1 MNLEELKKKM
11 DEEHYI
17 YDDTLSTVLYVAL
30 QLGRP
35 LLIEGA
41 AGVGKT
47 EVAKVMAAALDRELV
62 RLQCY
67 EGLDE
72 SKALYEWNYQ
82 KQLLSIQV
90 NMNAQDR
97 EALTR
102 SLFSDEYLLERPLL
116 KSIRSEKP
124 VVLLID
130 EIDKADEE
138 FEAFLLELLSEMQV
152 TIPEVGT
159 IRANSVPFVVL
170 TSNRAR
176 PLSEALRRRCAYLY
190 IEYPDMEK
198 ELAILRAK
206 LPHVDDR
213 LCAQVALAVQK
224 LRSNEVILKKPSIA
238 ETLDWAAALDALGI
252 RELTP
257 DALRKTAGFVLK
269 NNEDMAALARQTADK
284 LDAMGIKFKVVNV
297 VDLVKLQSAKE
308 NNEALSDEEF
318 AELFTEDKPVLFA
331 YHSYARDVRGLI
343 YDRPNHDNFN
353 VHGYEEQGS
362 TTTPYDM
369 VRVNNIDR
377 YELQAEALRMI
388 DADKYADKINEL
400 EAFRQE
406 AFQFA
411 VDNGYDHPDY
421 TDWVYSGVNTNKQGA
436 VSATAATAGDNE

>member
-1 MNLEELKKKM
+1 MDIETLKKKM
-11 DEEHYI
+11 DEQSYV
-17 YDDTLSTVLYVAL
+17 YDDTLVTVLAVAL

-47 EVAKVMAAALDRELV
+47 EIAKVMAAALDRDLV

-90 NMNAQDR
+90 NMGKTDSDG
-97 EALTR
+97 LTK

-116 KSIRSEKP
+116 QSIRSEKP

-159 IRANSVPFVVL
+159 VKAKSVPFVVL

-190 IEYPDMEK
+190 IPYPDVEK
-198 ELAILRAK
+198 ELAILRKK

-213 LCAQVALAVQK
+213 LCAQVATAVQK
-224 LRSNEVILKKPSIA
+224 LRSTEAILKKPSIA
-238 ETLDWAAALDALGI
+238 ETLDWAAALDALGV

-257 DALRKTAGFVLK
+257 DALRQTAGFILK
-269 NNEDMAALARQTADK
+269 SNEDLAVFEQEQETPHQ
-284 LDAMGIKFKVVNV
+284 GC
-297 VDLVKLQSAKE
+297 
-308 NNEALSDEEF
+308 
-318 AELFTEDKPVLFA
+318 TCGG
-331 YHSYARDVRGLI
+331 HC
-343 YDRPNHDNFN
+343 HD
-353 VHGYEEQGS
+353 
-362 TTTPYDM
+362 
-369 VRVNNIDR
+369 
-377 YELQAEALRMI
+377 
-388 DADKYADKINEL
+388 
-400 EAFRQE
+400 
-406 AFQFA
+406 
-411 VDNGYDHPDY
+411 
-421 TDWVYSGVNTNKQGA
+421 
-436 VSATAATAGDNE
+436 

>member
-1 MNLEELKKKM
+1 MDLQTLKQKM
-11 DEEHYI
+11 DEAHYI
-17 YDDTLSTVLYVAL
+17 YDETLATVLAVAL

-35 LLIEGA
+35 LLIAGA

-47 EVAKVMAAALDRELV
+47 EIAKVMAKALDRDLV

-90 NMNAQDR
+90 NMGSQDTDK
-97 EALTR
+97 LTK
-102 SLFSDEYLLERPLL
+102 SLFGDEFLLERPLL

-159 IRANSVPFVVL
+159 VKAKTIPFVVL

-190 IEYPDMEK
+190 IQYPDMEK

-213 LCAQVALAVQK
+213 LSAQVALAVQK
-224 LRSNEVILKKPSIA
+224 LRSNEAILKKPSIA

-252 RELTP
+252 AELTP
-257 DALRKTAGFVLK
+257 DALRRTAGFLLK
-269 NNEDMAALARQTADK
+269 NSED
-284 LDAMGIKFKVVNV
+284 LDAL
-297 VDLVKLQSAKE
+297 DL
-308 NNEALSDEEF
+308 EE
-318 AELFTEDKPVLFA
+318 E
-331 YHSYARDVRGLI
+331 HSHSCQCGG
-343 YDRPNHDNFN
+343 HCGGHH
-353 VHGYEEQGS
+353 HG
-362 TTTPYDM
+362 
-369 VRVNNIDR
+369 
-377 YELQAEALRMI
+377 
-388 DADKYADKINEL
+388 
-400 EAFRQE
+400 
-406 AFQFA
+406 
-411 VDNGYDHPDY
+411 
-421 TDWVYSGVNTNKQGA
+421 
-436 VSATAATAGDNE
+436 

>member
-1 MNLEELKKKM
+1 MDLQTLKQKM
-11 DEEHYI
+11 DEAHYI
-17 YDDTLSTVLYVAL
+17 YDETLATVLAVAL

-47 EVAKVMAAALDRELV
+47 EIAKVMAKALDRDLV

-90 NMNAQDR
+90 NMGSQDTDK
-97 EALTR
+97 LTK
-102 SLFSDEYLLERPLL
+102 SLFGDEFLLERPLL

-159 IRANSVPFVVL
+159 VKAKTIPFVVL

-190 IEYPDMEK
+190 IQYPDMEK

-213 LCAQVALAVQK
+213 LSAQVALAVQK
-224 LRSNEVILKKPSIA
+224 LRSNEAILKKPSIA

-252 RELTP
+252 AELTP
-257 DALRKTAGFVLK
+257 DALRRTAGFLLK
-269 NNEDMAALARQTADK
+269 NSED
-284 LDAMGIKFKVVNV
+284 LDAL
-297 VDLVKLQSAKE
+297 DL
-308 NNEALSDEEF
+308 EE
-318 AELFTEDKPVLFA
+318 E
-331 YHSYARDVRGLI
+331 HSHSCQCGG
-343 YDRPNHDNFN
+343 HCGGHH
-353 VHGYEEQGS
+353 HG
-362 TTTPYDM
+362 
-369 VRVNNIDR
+369 
-377 YELQAEALRMI
+377 
-388 DADKYADKINEL
+388 
-400 EAFRQE
+400 
-406 AFQFA
+406 
-411 VDNGYDHPDY
+411 
-421 TDWVYSGVNTNKQGA
+421 
-436 VSATAATAGDNE
+436 

>member
-1 MNLEELKKKM
+1 MNLEQLKQKL
-11 DEEHYI
+11 DESHYV
-17 YDDTLSTVLYVAL
+17 YDNTMATVLAVAL
-30 QLGRP
+30 TLGRP

-47 EVAKVMAAALDRELV
+47 EIAKVMASSLDRDLV

-82 KQLLSIQV
+82 KQLLAIQV
-90 NMNAQDR
+90 NMGSEDKDQ
-97 EALTR
+97 LTR

-116 KSIRSEKP
+116 KSIRSERE

-159 IRANSVPFVVL
+159 IQAKSIPFVVL

-213 LCAQVALAVQK
+213 LAAQVALAVQK
-224 LRSNEVILKKPSIA
+224 LRGNEAILKKPSIA
-238 ETLDWAAALDALGI
+238 ETLDWASALDALGI

-257 DALRKTAGFVLK
+257 ETLHTTAGFLLK
-269 NNEDMAALARQTADK
+269 NKEDMAEMSKMK
-284 LDAMGIKFKVVNV
+284 LCDCGGH
-297 VDLVKLQSAKE
+297 
-308 NNEALSDEEF
+308 
-318 AELFTEDKPVLFA
+318 T
-331 YHSYARDVRGLI
+331 
-343 YDRPNHDNFN
+343 
-353 VHGYEEQGS
+353 HG
-362 TTTPYDM
+362 
-369 VRVNNIDR
+369 
-377 YELQAEALRMI
+377 
-388 DADKYADKINEL
+388 
-400 EAFRQE
+400 
-406 AFQFA
+406 
-411 VDNGYDHPDY
+411 
-421 TDWVYSGVNTNKQGA
+421 
-436 VSATAATAGDNE
+436 

>member
-1 MNLEELKKKM
+1 MDLQELKKKM
-11 DEEHYI
+11 DEAHYI
-17 YDDTLSTVLYVAL
+17 YDETLATVLAVAL

-47 EVAKVMAAALDRELV
+47 EIAKVMASALDRDLV

-90 NMNAQDR
+90 NMGSQD
-97 EALTR
+97 ADTLTK
-102 SLFSDEYLLERPLL
+102 SLFGDEYLLERPLL

-152 TIPEVGT
+152 SIPEVGT
-159 IRANSVPFVVL
+159 VKARSIPFVVL

-190 IEYPDMEK
+190 IQYPDMEK

-224 LRSNEVILKKPSIA
+224 LRSNEAILKKPSIA
-238 ETLDWAAALDALGI
+238 ETLDWASALDALGV

-257 DALRKTAGFVLK
+257 DALRHTAGFILK
-269 NNEDMAALARQTADK
+269 NSED
-284 LDAMGIKFKVVNV
+284 LDALEQDDQTPEHQCTCGGNCG
-297 VDLVKLQSAKE
+297 E
-308 NNEALSDEEF
+308 
-318 AELFTEDKPVLFA
+318 
-331 YHSYARDVRGLI
+331 HR
-343 YDRPNHDNFN
+343 
-353 VHGYEEQGS
+353 HG
-362 TTTPYDM
+362 
-369 VRVNNIDR
+369 
-377 YELQAEALRMI
+377 
-388 DADKYADKINEL
+388 
-400 EAFRQE
+400 
-406 AFQFA
+406 
-411 VDNGYDHPDY
+411 
-421 TDWVYSGVNTNKQGA
+421 
-436 VSATAATAGDNE
+436 

>member
-1 MNLEELKKKM
+1 MDLETLKEKLN
-11 DEEHYI
+11 EQRYI
-17 YDDTLSTVLYVAL
+17 YDESLITVLYVAL
-30 QLGRP
+30 RLNRP
-35 LLIEGA
+35 LLVEGA

-47 EVAKVMAAALDRELV
+47 EIAKVMASSLDRELV

-90 NMNAQDR
+90 NMGSRDSD
-97 EALTR
+97 ELTK
-102 SLFSDEYLLERPLL
+102 SLFSDDYLLERPLL

-152 TIPEVGT
+152 SIPEIGT
-159 IRANSVPFVVL
+159 IQAKTLPFVVL

-224 LRSNEVILKKPSIA
+224 LRSNESILKKPSIA

-257 DALRKTAGFVLK
+257 DALRQTAGFVLK
-269 NNEDMAALARQTADK
+269 NSEDFAALEQT
-284 LDAMGIKFKVVNV
+284 
-297 VDLVKLQSAKE
+297 
-308 NNEALSDEEF
+308 
-318 AELFTEDKPVLFA
+318 
-331 YHSYARDVRGLI
+331 
-343 YDRPNHDNFN
+343 
-353 VHGYEEQGS
+353 
-362 TTTPYDM
+362 
-369 VRVNNIDR
+369 
-377 YELQAEALRMI
+377 QAE
-388 DADKYADKINEL
+388 EHTCHCGGC
-400 EAFRQE
+400 E
-406 AFQFA
+406 
-411 VDNGYDHPDY
+411 GH
-421 TDWVYSGVNTNKQGA
+421 SHG
-436 VSATAATAGDNE
+436 

>member
-1 MNLEELKKKM
+1 MDLELLKRKM
-11 DEEHYI
+11 DEAHYI
-17 YDDTLSTVLYVAL
+17 YDDTLATVLYVAL
-30 QLGRP
+30 KLGRP

-62 RLQCY
+62 RMQCY

-90 NMNAQDR
+90 NR
-97 EALTR
+97 EETDKDALTR
-102 SLFSDEYLLERPLL
+102 SLFGDEYLLERPLL
-116 KSIRSEKP
+116 QSIRSEKP

-138 FEAFLLELLSEMQV
+138 FEAFLLELLSDMQV
-152 TIPEVGT
+152 SIPEVGT
-159 IRANSVPFVVL
+159 IRARSIPFVVL

-224 LRSNEVILKKPSIA
+224 LRSNENILKKPSIA

-257 DALRKTAGFVLK
+257 DALRQTAGFVLK
-269 NNEDMAALARQTADK
+269 NNEDMNAMD
-284 LDAMGIKFKVVNV
+284 LDA
-297 VDLVKLQSAKE
+297 
-308 NNEALSDEEF
+308 EESGGCGCGG
-318 AELFTEDKPVLFA
+318 
-331 YHSYARDVRGLI
+331 HCG
-343 YDRPNHDNFN
+343 HH
-353 VHGYEEQGS
+353 HGGHHH
-362 TTTPYDM
+362 
-369 VRVNNIDR
+369 
-377 YELQAEALRMI
+377 
-388 DADKYADKINEL
+388 
-400 EAFRQE
+400 
-406 AFQFA
+406 
-411 VDNGYDHPDY
+411 G
-421 TDWVYSGVNTNKQGA
+421 GA
-436 VSATAATAGDNE
+436 

>member
-1 MNLEELKKKM
+1 MTLEELKQKM
-11 DEEHYI
+11 DGANYV
-17 YDDTLSTVLYVAL
+17 YDDVLATTAYVAMT
-30 QLGRP
+30 LGRP

-90 NMNAQDR
+90 NMNSTDR
-97 EALTR
+97 EALTQ

-116 KSIRSEKP
+116 RSIRSEKP

-138 FEAFLLELLSEMQV
+138 FEAFLLELLSEQQV
-152 TIPEVGT
+152 TVPEIGT
-159 IRANSVPFVVL
+159 IRARTVPFVVL

-176 PLSEALRRRCAYLY
+176 PLSEALRRRCAYLH
-190 IEYPDMEK
+190 IDYPDMDK
-198 ELAILRAK
+198 ELAILRRK

-224 LRSNEVILKKPSIA
+224 LRGSEAILKKPSIA

-257 DALRKTAGFVLK
+257 DALRQTAGFVLK
-269 NNEDMAALARQTADK
+269 NNED
-284 LDAMGIKFKVVNV
+284 
-297 VDLVKLQSAKE
+297 LQLLE
-308 NNEALSDEEF
+308 QEQQ
-318 AELFTEDKPVLFA
+318 
-331 YHSYARDVRGLI
+331 
-343 YDRPNHDNFN
+343 
-353 VHGYEEQGS
+353 EEQKEHCG
-362 TTTPYDM
+362 
-369 VRVNNIDR
+369 RC
-377 YELQAEALRMI
+377 
-388 DADKYADKINEL
+388 
-400 EAFRQE
+400 
-406 AFQFA
+406 
-411 VDNGYDHPDY
+411 
-421 TDWVYSGVNTNKQGA
+421 QGH
-436 VSATAATAGDNE
+436 SHG

>member
-1 MNLEELKKKM
+1 MDLNQLKQKM
-11 DEEHYI
+11 DEARYV
-17 YDDTLSTVLYVAL
+17 YDETLATVLAVAL
-30 QLGRP
+30 ALGRP

-47 EVAKVMAAALDRELV
+47 EIAKVMASALDRDLV

-90 NMNAQDR
+90 NMGSEDKDT
-97 EALTR
+97 LTR

-116 KSIRSEKP
+116 QSIRSERE

-159 IRANSVPFVVL
+159 IRARSIPFVVL

-198 ELAILRAK
+198 ELAILRKK

-213 LCAQVALAVQK
+213 LAAQVALAVQK
-224 LRSNEVILKKPSIA
+224 LRSNEAILKKPSIA

-257 DALRKTAGFVLK
+257 DAVRTTAGFVLK
-269 NNEDMAALARQTADK
+269 NNEDIEEAARMD
-284 LDAMGIKFKVVNV
+284 LDEPCHC
-297 VDLVKLQSAKE
+297 D
-308 NNEALSDEEF
+308 
-318 AELFTEDKPVLFA
+318 
-331 YHSYARDVRGLI
+331 H
-343 YDRPNHDNFN
+343 HHH
-353 VHGYEEQGS
+353 HGSCG
-362 TTTPYDM
+362 
-369 VRVNNIDR
+369 
-377 YELQAEALRMI
+377 
-388 DADKYADKINEL
+388 
-400 EAFRQE
+400 
-406 AFQFA
+406 
-411 VDNGYDHPDY
+411 GHHH
-421 TDWVYSGVNTNKQGA
+421 G
-436 VSATAATAGDNE
+436 

>member
-1 MNLEELKKKM
+1 MNLDQLKKKM
-11 DEEHYI
+11 DEAHYI
-17 YDDTLSTVLYVAL
+17 YDDTLATVLAVAL

-47 EVAKVMAAALDRELV
+47 EIAKVMASALDRDLV

-82 KQLLSIQV
+82 KQLLAIQV
-90 NMNAQDR
+90 NMGSDDKDR
-97 EALTR
+97 LTR

-116 KSIRSEKP
+116 QSIRSENP
-124 VVLLID
+124 AVLLID

-159 IRANSVPFVVL
+159 IKAKSIPFVVL

-198 ELAILRAK
+198 ELAILRDK

-224 LRSNEVILKKPSIA
+224 LRANEAILKKPSIA

-257 DALRKTAGFVLK
+257 DALRTTAGFVLK
-269 NNEDMAALARQTADK
+269 NSEDIAA
-284 LDAMGIKFKVVNV
+284 M
-297 VDLVKLQSAKE
+297 
-308 NNEALSDEEF
+308 
-318 AELFTEDKPVLFA
+318 
-331 YHSYARDVRGLI
+331 
-343 YDRPNHDNFN
+343 
-353 VHGYEEQGS
+353 EEQ
-362 TTTPYDM
+362 DM
-369 VRVNNIDR
+369 
-377 YELQAEALRMI
+377 QA
-388 DADKYADKINEL
+388 
-400 EAFRQE
+400 
-406 AFQFA
+406 
-411 VDNGYDHPDY
+411 DHC
-421 TDWVYSGVNTNKQGA
+421 NCQGHC
-436 VSATAATAGDNE
+436 GGHHHG

>member
-1 MNLEELKKKM
+1 MMTLEELKQKM
-11 DEEHYI
+11 DAAGYV
-17 YDDTLSTVLYVAL
+17 YDDTMATVLYVAL
-30 QLGRP
+30 LLGRP
-35 LLIEGA
+35 LLIEGD

-47 EVAKVMAAALDRELV
+47 EIAKVMASALGRELV

-90 NMNAQDR
+90 NRDAQQR
-97 EALTR
+97 EELMD
-102 SLFSDEYLLERPLL
+102 SLFSEEYLLERPLL
-116 KSIRSEKP
+116 KSIRSQQP

-130 EIDKADEE
+130 EVDKADEE
-138 FEAFLLELLSEMQV
+138 FEAFLLELLSEQQV
-152 TIPEVGT
+152 TVPEIGT
-159 IRANSVPFVVL
+159 IRAKTVPFVVL

-269 NNEDMAALARQTADK
+269 NNEDMAV
-284 LDAMGIKFKVVNV
+284 LDAEEMGGCHCGGC
-297 VDLVKLQSAKE
+297 E
-308 NNEALSDEEF
+308 G
-318 AELFTEDKPVLFA
+318 
-331 YHSYARDVRGLI
+331 H
-343 YDRPNHDNFN
+343 H
-353 VHGYEEQGS
+353 HG
-362 TTTPYDM
+362 
-369 VRVNNIDR
+369 
-377 YELQAEALRMI
+377 
-388 DADKYADKINEL
+388 
-400 EAFRQE
+400 
-406 AFQFA
+406 
-411 VDNGYDHPDY
+411 
-421 TDWVYSGVNTNKQGA
+421 
-436 VSATAATAGDNE
+436 

>member
-1 MNLEELKKKM
+1 MDLELLKKKM
-11 DEEHYI
+11 DEAHYV
-17 YDDTLSTVLYVAL
+17 YDDTLATVLYVAL
-30 QLGRP
+30 KLGRP

-47 EVAKVMAAALDRELV
+47 EVAKVMASALGRELV
-62 RLQCY
+62 RMQCY

-90 NMNAQDR
+90 NMNETDKD
-97 EALTR
+97 ALTR

-116 KSIRSEKP
+116 QSIRSEKE

-152 TIPEVGT
+152 SIPEVGT
-159 IRANSVPFVVL
+159 IRARTIPFVVL

-198 ELAILRAK
+198 ELASLRAK

-224 LRSNEVILKKPSIA
+224 LRANETILKKPSIA

-257 DALRKTAGFVLK
+257 DALRQTAGFVLK
-269 NNEDMAALARQTADK
+269 NNEDISAMD
-284 LDAMGIKFKVVNV
+284 LDG
-297 VDLVKLQSAKE
+297 
-308 NNEALSDEEF
+308 
-318 AELFTEDKPVLFA
+318 EDP
-331 YHSYARDVRGLI
+331 S
-343 YDRPNHDNFN
+343 HDCHCGGHCGGHH
-353 VHGYEEQGS
+353 HG
-362 TTTPYDM
+362 
-369 VRVNNIDR
+369 
-377 YELQAEALRMI
+377 
-388 DADKYADKINEL
+388 
-400 EAFRQE
+400 
-406 AFQFA
+406 
-411 VDNGYDHPDY
+411 
-421 TDWVYSGVNTNKQGA
+421 
-436 VSATAATAGDNE
+436 

>member
-1 MNLEELKKKM
+1 MDIQELKQKM
-11 DEEHYI
+11 DEARYV
-17 YDDTLSTVLYVAL
+17 YDDTLATVLYVAL

-47 EVAKVMAAALDRELV
+47 EIAKVMASALDRDLV

-82 KQLLSIQV
+82 KQLLSIQI
-90 NMNAQDR
+90 NMGSKDSD
-97 EALTR
+97 ELTK

-116 KSIRSEKP
+116 QSIRSEKP

-138 FEAFLLELLSEMQV
+138 FEAFLLEMLSEMQV
-152 TIPEVGT
+152 SIPEVGT
-159 IRANSVPFVVL
+159 ILASSVPFVVL

-190 IEYPDMEK
+190 IQYPEMEK

-224 LRSNEVILKKPSIA
+224 LRSNEALLKKPSIA

-257 DALRKTAGFVLK
+257 DALRQTAGFILK
-269 NNEDMAALARQTADK
+269 NSEDLSVLEESQADECCHC
-284 LDAMGIKFKVVNV
+284 GG
-297 VDLVKLQSAKE
+297 
-308 NNEALSDEEF
+308 
-318 AELFTEDKPVLFA
+318 
-331 YHSYARDVRGLI
+331 HH
-343 YDRPNHDNFN
+343 HD
-353 VHGYEEQGS
+353 
-362 TTTPYDM
+362 
-369 VRVNNIDR
+369 
-377 YELQAEALRMI
+377 
-388 DADKYADKINEL
+388 
-400 EAFRQE
+400 
-406 AFQFA
+406 
-411 VDNGYDHPDY
+411 
-421 TDWVYSGVNTNKQGA
+421 
-436 VSATAATAGDNE
+436 

>member
-1 MNLEELKKKM
+1 MTIEELRQKL
-11 DEEHYI
+11 DETQYV
-17 YDDTLSTVLYVAL
+17 YDENMLTVLYVAL
-30 QLGRP
+30 TLGRP

-90 NMNAQDR
+90 NMNAQDK

-152 TIPEVGT
+152 SIPEIGT
-159 IRANSVPFVVL
+159 IKAKSIPFVVL

-224 LRSNEVILKKPSIA
+224 LRSNDVILKKPSIA

-257 DALRKTAGFVLK
+257 DALRQTAGFVLK
-269 NNEDMAALARQTADK
+269 NNED
-284 LDAMGIKFKVVNV
+284 LDAM
-297 VDLVKLQSAKE
+297 DL
-308 NNEALSDEEF
+308 DGEEPH
-318 AELFTEDKPVLFA
+318 TCTCGGSCGG
-331 YHSYARDVRGLI
+331 H
-343 YDRPNHDNFN
+343 H
-353 VHGYEEQGS
+353 HG
-362 TTTPYDM
+362 
-369 VRVNNIDR
+369 
-377 YELQAEALRMI
+377 
-388 DADKYADKINEL
+388 
-400 EAFRQE
+400 
-406 AFQFA
+406 
-411 VDNGYDHPDY
+411 
-421 TDWVYSGVNTNKQGA
+421 
-436 VSATAATAGDNE
+436 

>member
-1 MNLEELKKKM
+1 MKIEELKLKM
-11 DEEHYI
+11 DQAHYI
-17 YDDTLSTVLYVAL
+17 YDDTLAVTLSVAL

-47 EVAKVMAAALDRELV
+47 EVAKVMAQALDRELV

-90 NMNAQDR
+90 HMGQEDKDQV
-97 EALTR
+97 TR

-138 FEAFLLELLSEMQV
+138 FEAFLLELLSDMQV
-152 TIPEVGT
+152 SIPEIGT
-159 IRANSVPFVVL
+159 IRAKTVPFVVL

-190 IEYPDMEK
+190 IQYPDLEK

-213 LCAQVALAVQK
+213 LAGQVAVAVQK
-224 LRSNEVILKKPSIA
+224 LRASEAILKKPSIA

-257 DALRKTAGFVLK
+257 DAMRQTAGFVLK
-269 NNEDMAALARQTADK
+269 NNEDLNV
-284 LDAMGIKFKVVNV
+284 LD
-297 VDLVKLQSAKE
+297 
-308 NNEALSDEEF
+308 
-318 AELFTEDKPVLFA
+318 ELDSQPEPGCTCQHE
-331 YHSYARDVRGLI
+331 HGCG
-343 YDRPNHDNFN
+343 HDCGGHH
-353 VHGYEEQGS
+353 HG
-362 TTTPYDM
+362 
-369 VRVNNIDR
+369 
-377 YELQAEALRMI
+377 
-388 DADKYADKINEL
+388 
-400 EAFRQE
+400 
-406 AFQFA
+406 
-411 VDNGYDHPDY
+411 
-421 TDWVYSGVNTNKQGA
+421 
-436 VSATAATAGDNE
+436 

>member
-1 MNLEELKKKM
+1 MNLDQLKEKM
-11 DEEHYI
+11 DEARYV
-17 YDDTLSTVLYVAL
+17 YDETLATVLAVAL
-30 QLGRP
+30 ALGRP

-47 EVAKVMAAALDRELV
+47 EIAKVMASVLDRDLV

-90 NMNAQDR
+90 NMGSEDKDT
-97 EALTR
+97 LTR

-116 KSIRSEKP
+116 QSIRSERE

-159 IRANSVPFVVL
+159 IRARSIPFVVL

-198 ELAILRAK
+198 ELAILRKK

-213 LCAQVALAVQK
+213 LAAQVALAVQK
-224 LRSNEVILKKPSIA
+224 LRSNEAILKKPSIA

-257 DALRKTAGFVLK
+257 DAVRTTAGFVLK
-269 NNEDMAALARQTADK
+269 NNEDIEEAAR
-284 LDAMGIKFKVVNV
+284 M
-297 VDLVKLQSAKE
+297 DL
-308 NNEALSDEEF
+308 NEPCHCD
-318 AELFTEDKPVLFA
+318 
-331 YHSYARDVRGLI
+331 H
-343 YDRPNHDNFN
+343 HHH
-353 VHGYEEQGS
+353 HGSCG
-362 TTTPYDM
+362 
-369 VRVNNIDR
+369 
-377 YELQAEALRMI
+377 
-388 DADKYADKINEL
+388 
-400 EAFRQE
+400 
-406 AFQFA
+406 
-411 VDNGYDHPDY
+411 GHHH
-421 TDWVYSGVNTNKQGA
+421 G
-436 VSATAATAGDNE
+436 

>member
-1 MNLEELKKKM
+1 MELNELKQKM
-11 DEEHYI
+11 DQANYI
-17 YDDTLSTVLYVAL
+17 YDDLLATTLFVAL
-30 QLGRP
+30 KLGRP

-47 EVAKVMAAALDRELV
+47 EVAKVMASALGRELV
-62 RLQCY
+62 RMQCY

-90 NMNAQDR
+90 NRNAENKD
-97 EALTR
+97 ELTK
-102 SLFSDEYLLERPLL
+102 SLFSDDYLLERPLL
-116 KSIRSEKP
+116 KSIRSNRP

-138 FEAFLLELLSEMQV
+138 FEAFLLELLSDMQV
-152 TIPEVGT
+152 SIPEVGT
-159 IRANSVPFVVL
+159 IQAKSIPFVVL

-224 LRSNEVILKKPSIA
+224 LRSNDVILKKPSIA

-269 NNEDMAALARQTADK
+269 NNEDIN
-284 LDAMGIKFKVVNV
+284 AM
-297 VDLVKLQSAKE
+297 DL
-308 NNEALSDEEF
+308 DEE
-318 AELFTEDKPVLFA
+318 D
-331 YHSYARDVRGLI
+331 
-343 YDRPNHDNFN
+343 
-353 VHGYEEQGS
+353 
-362 TTTPYDM
+362 
-369 VRVNNIDR
+369 
-377 YELQAEALRMI
+377 
-388 DADKYADKINEL
+388 
-400 EAFRQE
+400 
-406 AFQFA
+406 
-411 VDNGYDHPDY
+411 
-421 TDWVYSGVNTNKQGA
+421 SGCEC
-436 VSATAATAGDNE
+436 GDNCGHHHGGHHHG

>member
-1 MNLEELKKKM
+1 MDLNTLKQKM
-11 DEEHYI
+11 DEAHYI
-17 YDDTLSTVLYVAL
+17 YDDTLATVLYVAL
-30 QLGRP
+30 TLGRP

-47 EVAKVMAAALDRELV
+47 EIAKVMASALDRDLV

-90 NMNAQDR
+90 NMGSRDSD
-97 EALTR
+97 ELTR

-152 TIPEVGT
+152 SIPEVGT
-159 IRANSVPFVVL
+159 VRAKSVPFVVL

-190 IEYPDMEK
+190 IQYPDMEK

-213 LCAQVALAVQK
+213 LCAQVAMAVQK
-224 LRSNEVILKKPSIA
+224 LRSNEAILKKPSIA
-238 ETLDWAAALDALGI
+238 ETLDWASALDALGI

-257 DALRKTAGFVLK
+257 DALRQTAGFILK
-269 NNEDMAALARQTADK
+269 NSEDMDILA
-284 LDAMGIKFKVVNV
+284 
-297 VDLVKLQSAKE
+297 E
-308 NNEALSDEEF
+308 NQE
-318 AELFTEDKPVLFA
+318 
-331 YHSYARDVRGLI
+331 HSHNCGCGGHCGGHH
-343 YDRPNHDNFN
+343 HD
-353 VHGYEEQGS
+353 
-362 TTTPYDM
+362 
-369 VRVNNIDR
+369 
-377 YELQAEALRMI
+377 
-388 DADKYADKINEL
+388 
-400 EAFRQE
+400 
-406 AFQFA
+406 
-411 VDNGYDHPDY
+411 
-421 TDWVYSGVNTNKQGA
+421 
-436 VSATAATAGDNE
+436 

>member
-1 MNLEELKKKM
+1 MTFTELKEKM
-11 DEEHYI
+11 DEAHYI
-17 YDDTLSTVLYVAL
+17 YDDTLATVLYVAL
-30 QLGRP
+30 TLGRP

-47 EVAKVMAAALDRELV
+47 EIAKVMASALDRDLV

-90 NMNAQDR
+90 NMNSQDKD
-97 EALTR
+97 ALTKT
-102 SLFSDEYLLERPLL
+102 LFSDEYLLERPLL
-116 KSIRSEKP
+116 QSIRSEKP

-152 TIPEVGT
+152 SIPEIGT
-159 IRANSVPFVVL
+159 IRAKSIPFVVL

-224 LRSNEVILKKPSIA
+224 LRSNEAILKKPSIA

-257 DALRKTAGFVLK
+257 DALRQTAGFVLK
-269 NNEDMAALARQTADK
+269 NNDDI
-284 LDAMGIKFKVVNV
+284 DAMDCDG
-297 VDLVKLQSAKE
+297 
-308 NNEALSDEEF
+308 EE
-318 AELFTEDKPVLFA
+318 P
-331 YHSYARDVRGLI
+331 HHCNCGCGG
-343 YDRPNHDNFN
+343 HH
-353 VHGYEEQGS
+353 HG
-362 TTTPYDM
+362 
-369 VRVNNIDR
+369 
-377 YELQAEALRMI
+377 
-388 DADKYADKINEL
+388 
-400 EAFRQE
+400 
-406 AFQFA
+406 
-411 VDNGYDHPDY
+411 
-421 TDWVYSGVNTNKQGA
+421 
-436 VSATAATAGDNE
+436 